1 MATVSEVKAAL
12 DSIAELITGSS
23 RSREKAKAALLAARN
38 QLANI
43 PTQYADEIAEIDGY
57 APTGAFETLAQDE
70 KSKLASEFNSLKT
83 ALEGELNALGV
94 SYS

>member
-70 KSKLASEFNSLKT
+70 KAKLASEFNSLKT